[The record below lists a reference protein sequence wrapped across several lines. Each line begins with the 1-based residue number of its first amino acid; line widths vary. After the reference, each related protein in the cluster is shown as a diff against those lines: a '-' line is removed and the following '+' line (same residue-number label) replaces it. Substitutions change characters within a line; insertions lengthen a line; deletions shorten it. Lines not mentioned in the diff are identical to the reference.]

1 MATDER
7 AGAVSGIQQNIDRI
21 KLAKQKMANYQ
32 KNKSLLLTF

>member
-21 KLAKQKMANYQ
+21 KLAKQKMAD
-32 KNKSLLLTF
+32 